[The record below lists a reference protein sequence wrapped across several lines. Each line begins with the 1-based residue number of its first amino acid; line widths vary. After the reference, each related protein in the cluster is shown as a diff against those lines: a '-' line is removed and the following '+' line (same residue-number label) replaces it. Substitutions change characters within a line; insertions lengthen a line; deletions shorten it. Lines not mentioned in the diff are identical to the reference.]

1 MRLVWACFLVLLGLS
16 PLPAQDSGQQQP
28 PPQSARQALIE
39 MFTGKGADD
48 FAKHLPDD
56 ARRALIRKGDGP
68 ENSTVLK
75 IAMIG
80 REVAAQGGH
89 IETFDTGP
97 NILISEDSNSRQRI
111 EVAVEHDSLRGEDD
125 EIELS
130 VRLYK
135 DGELQQ
141 LPVVP
146 RLIFTMTQEKEI
158 WRLSELTVAAHV
170 PLTDPDYLKTLR
182 KEQND
187 SNEASARSRVMMM
200 AQAQAQ
206 YAANHKDLGYACT
219 LATLYPSSEGGN
231 AGVYPQGFGS
241 EEANGYRFNIT
252 GCNGTPASKYR
263 LLAAPV
269 DPESEMKAFCV
280 DESETIRSISGDKKT
295 GCFSHGDVEMQV
307 PPGSPLQQIQ

>member
-1 MRLVWACFLVLLGLS
+1 MRRAWACFLILLGFS
-16 PLPAQDSGQQQP
+16 PLLAQDSEQQQQA
-28 PPQSARQALIE
+28 PQSARQALIE

-56 ARRALIRKGDGP
+56 ARRALIRKGDSP

-89 IETFDTGP
+89 IETFNTGP
-97 NILISEDSNSRQRI
+97 NILISEDPNSHERI
-111 EVAVEHDSLRGEDD
+111 EVAVEHDSLLGEDD

-146 RLIFTMTQEKEI
+146 RLVFTMTQEKEI

-187 SNEASARSRVMMM
+187 SNEASARSRVMII
-200 AQAQAQ
+200 AQAESQ
-206 YAANHKDLGYACT
+206 YAANHKDMGYACT
-219 LATLYPSSEGGN
+219 LATLYPSPEGGD
-231 AGVYPQGFGS
+231 AAVYPQAFAN
-241 EEANGYRFNIT
+241 EEFSGYRFTIS
-252 GCNGTPASKYR
+252 GCTGTPASKYR
-263 LLAAPV
+263 LLAEPA
-269 DPESEMKAFCV
+269 DPESEMKVFCA
-280 DESETIRSISGDKKT
+280 DDSGIIRSISADKKSA
-295 GCFSHGDVEMQV
+295 CFSRGDVEMNT
-307 PPGSPLQQIQ
+307 PPIGSIIQ